1 MSKVVAVCN
10 QKGGVGKTT
19 TAVSLAAGLGLRG
32 KKVLLVDFDSQ
43 ANASSAYGVRPEA
56 GKTVFEA
63 ITGDFSPTEAVVHTV
78 FGDILPASIDL
89 AGAEIAL
96 VDMTNRETRLK
107 TVIDSIKTGYDAV
120 VIDCPPSLSLLTV
133 NALCA
138 ADSVLIPL
146 QCEYFAL
153 EGLSQL
159 VSTIKSIRK
168 RLNPALEIEG
178 IVFTMY
184 DGRTNLT
191 GQVVRE
197 VKKYFADRVYKS
209 VVVRN
214 VRLSEA
220 PSHGKPIQ
228 FYDRNSR
235 GSVCYNELTDEFL
248 RRSRI

>member
-19 TAVSLAAGLGLRG
+19 TAVNLAAGLGLRG
-32 KKVLLVDFDSQ
+32 KKALLVDFDSQ
-43 ANASSAYGVRPEA
+43 ANASSAYGAKPAA
-56 GKTVFEA
+56 GKTLFEV
-63 ITGDFSPTEAVVHTV
+63 ISGDCKPIDAVIHTA

-96 VDMTNRETRLK
+96 VDMPGRETRLK
-107 TVIDSIKTGYDAV
+107 TALDEIKGEYDVVI
-120 VIDCPPSLSLLTV
+120 IDCPPSLSLLTV
-133 NALCA
+133 NTLCA

-159 VSTIKSIRK
+159 INTIKSIRK
-168 RLNPALEIEG
+168 RLNPGLEIEG

-184 DGRTNLT
+184 DGRTNLA

-197 VKKYFADRVYKS
+197 VKRYFADRVYKT

-228 FYDRNSR
+228 YYDRGCR
-235 GSVCYNELTDEFL
+235 GAVCYNELTDEFL